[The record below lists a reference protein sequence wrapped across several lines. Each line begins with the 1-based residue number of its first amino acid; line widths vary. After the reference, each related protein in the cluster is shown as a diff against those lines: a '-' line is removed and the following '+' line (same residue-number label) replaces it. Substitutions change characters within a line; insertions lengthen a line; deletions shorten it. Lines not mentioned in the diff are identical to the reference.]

1 MMNMKYMTD
10 SFKMI
15 VRVVVLMAVLLPSV
29 ALQAQT
35 VSGTVTDHRTGE
47 TLIGATVLDMATGK
61 GTVTNAYGRY
71 TLTLKSAAADLK
83 ISYMGYQAQN
93 HHVELK
99 GDVKLSVALEPALEL
114 EEVTIT
120 ADRMSSPKVSQM
132 SAIEV
137 PVEQIKLVPV
147 MFGEADVLKAIQ
159 LLPGVQS
166 GTEGTSGIYVRGG
179 GPDENLF
186 LLDGIPLYNVNHL
199 GGFFSAF
206 NSDALK
212 NVTLYKG
219 SFPAHFTG
227 RISSVLDIT
236 TNNGNDKE
244 WHGSGSIGLLAAKVS
259 VEGPIIKEKT
269 TVSLSV
275 RRTYGDALIQPTLML
290 AATQVD
296 GMKRLN
302 AGYYFYDLNAKVTH
316 RFSDRSRL
324 YGTFYMGDDKV
335 YLRTKIGES
344 GDDSFSEWLKL
355 GYNWGNL
362 ATAVRWNYELTPK
375 LFMNLSGSYT
385 RYRNDLDLGSEMEL
399 HYGYHNSLTE
409 TQEID
414 MSYNS
419 GIHDLTARA
428 DFDYTPTP
436 EHSIKFGGVFTH
448 HIFTPEV
455 MGAKVAYSDA
465 DTAVSQDTTFGES
478 KVRAQEISLYVE
490 DDWSITEALKVN
502 AGVALSGFAVQG
514 TFYPSVQPRVSGRF
528 MVTDDISVKAGYS
541 YMTQYLH
548 LLSSS
553 NISLPT
559 DLWVPVTARI
569 APMNSHQVAMGVF
582 YSWKSLVDFSVEGYY
597 KSMDNLMEYKPGSS
611 FFGTSANWE
620 DKVCLGR
627 GWAYGVE
634 FLAQKSV
641 GKITGWLGYT
651 WSRTWRQFDE
661 LNGGERFPAKYDRIH
676 DVSLTLQYRPND
688 RFDVGLTW
696 VYCTG
701 NTATLAF
708 HRMETNAE
716 IYSYYAVNS
725 VDFVEQRNNY
735 RLPAYH
741 RMDVSFNFHRKFTHG
756 SRTINISVYNAYNR
770 QNPFVIYPST
780 QYYSNDGSYKTVLM
794 QRSLFPLLPSIAYT
808 YKF

>member
-1 MMNMKYMTD
+1 MKYR
-10 SFKMI
+10 FI
-15 VRVVVLMAVLLPSV
+15 LLLLVFTFHLSPFT
-29 ALQAQT
+29 LKAQT
-35 VSGTVTDHRTGE
+35 VSGTVTDQKSGE
-47 TLIGATVLDMATGK
+47 TLIGATVLDMGSGK

-83 ISYMGYQAQN
+83 ISYIGYQAQS

-99 GDVKLSVALEPALEL
+99 GDVKLNVALEPALEL

-120 ADRMSSPKVSQM
+120 AERMSSPTVSQM

-269 TVSLSV
+269 TVSLSA

-385 RYRNDLDLGSEMEL
+385 RYRNDLDLGSEMEM

-419 GIHDLTARA
+419 GIHDLSLRA
-428 DFDYTPTP
+428 DFDYAPTP
-436 EHSIKFGGVFTH
+436 EHSIRFGGTFTH

-478 KVRAQEISLYVE
+478 KVRAQEMVLYVE

-620 DKVCLGR
+620 DKVCMGR

-688 RFDVGLTW
+688 RFDCGLTW
-696 VYCTG
+696 VYSTG

-716 IYSYYAVNS
+716 VYSYYAVNS

-780 QYYSNDGSYKTVLM
+780 QYLNVGSYKTVLM

>member
-1 MMNMKYMTD
+1 MKYMTD